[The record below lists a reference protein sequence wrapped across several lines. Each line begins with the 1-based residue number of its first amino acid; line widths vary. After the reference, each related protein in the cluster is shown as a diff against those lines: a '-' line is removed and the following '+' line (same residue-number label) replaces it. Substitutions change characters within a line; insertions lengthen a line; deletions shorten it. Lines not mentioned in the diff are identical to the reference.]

1 MKESILLKEENSKN
15 RSKATIKRRLL
26 EILEWHLK
34 RMGNNLSLSKWCIL
48 K

>member
-1 MKESILLKEENSKN
+1 MKESILLKKENSNN
-15 RSKATIKRRLL
+15 RSKATTKRRLL
-26 EILEWHLK
+26 EIWEWHLK